1 MVKLTT
7 KCTFKFINRFL
18 KQVDGCIMD
27 GSLSVTFRDIYMVKM
42 ENEIVMPSFIEGL

>member
-1 MVKLTT
+1 
-7 KCTFKFINRFL
+7 
-18 KQVDGCIMD
+18 MD